1 MGDDYNI
8 TQCPVCKKT
17 NLKRILVHISKSKS
31 CKSKCSIAIFEEL
44 KKKSSQTTLNKKK
57 ELMKIKRNQEEF
69 KKAENEK
76 KKKDMEE
83 KRKDVKYKKNE
94 NEKKKKIMK
103 EKRNDFEYRKK
114 EYERR
119 MENKNL
125 NYEGSKSTNREKMK
139 IFREKQREYDE
150 LKFMEKNRNMK
161 RNSRR
166 NETENQRLKVFLQAT
181 MHNSVFIC
189 TCCHIRCFQSNVLQF
204 TDSVKENISSKYPN
218 ILKMCLN
225 IKCPI
230 LSNFQTQYPQE
241 KWPDDYRDDEKS
253 MRKEFICKTCLKYL
267 RNNKMP
273 PSCQKNSLEIHE
285 TYEELKADDLILTDL
300 EGALIARSIL
310 FMKIFQLPTS
320 RWTGMIDKA
329 VNVPIPESSVL
340 NTLEKLPRTPIDAG
354 LISVNLKRKEE
365 YKNTHIYQLIN
376 PQRIFKMLDKL
387 KEKKNP
393 HYKFYEDYSTFK
405 ERCMKNDPKGSKLLY
420 NDCIEENLENIQTNE
435 KFELL
440 DELMDNED
448 SDSERYEES
457 DIENEKNNDPAQKYN
472 FNYDRNV
479 CFTDKYPEISVAP
492 GEGQMPKDILM
503 EDDWDIK
510 AFPHIHNLDGSN
522 GLAHSREVRLTDQK
536 YFIQRICNKSTKYS
550 KCQPYIYAAVCSLER
565 KQLQRNINIAGTRG
579 KKILKPGGV
588 SYELKDSYR
597 VLEGIKN
604 TPKYWKTA
612 KYEIISKIE
621 NFGAFQFFFTLSCA
635 DMRWASNFAPLLLDM
650 KYKINYTIEKNEYG
664 NWETKITGRKNEEEW
679 RDIMDIIKEF
689 DDSQHEILRQNVLT
703 STRYFNHRVRQFIS
717 KILLSANNPINV
729 KFYSYKVEFQ
739 QRGAGIFK
747 IKKLKEKYFSSDFI
761 F

>member
-1 MGDDYNI
+1 MGDEYNI
-8 TQCPVCKKT
+8 TQCPVCKRT
-17 NLKRILVHISKSKS
+17 NLKRILVHISRSNS
-31 CKSKCSIAIFEEL
+31 CKSKCTKAVLEEL
-44 KKKSSQTTLNKKK
+44 KKKSAQTTLNKKK
-57 ELMKIKRNQEEF
+57 ELMKIKRNQKEF
-69 KKAENEK
+69 QKGENEK
-76 KKKDMEE
+76 
-83 KRKDVKYKKNE
+83 N
-94 NEKKKKIMK
+94 KKIMR
-103 EKRNDFEYRKK
+103 EKRNDVEFRKK
-114 EYERR
+114 ENERKR
-119 MENKNL
+119 DKTYL
-125 NYEGSKSTNREKMK
+125 DYEGNKSKKKDEMRN
-139 IFREKQREYDE
+139 FREKQREYDE
-150 LKFMEKNRNMK
+150 QKLMEKNRNMK
-161 RNSRR
+161 RNSRK

-181 MHNSVFIC
+181 MHNAVFIC
-189 TCCHIRCFQSNVLQF
+189 TCCHIRSFQSNVLQF
-204 TDSVKENISSKYPN
+204 TNSLKEKISSKYPN

-230 LSNFQTQYPQE
+230 LSNFQTQHPQE
-241 KWPDDYRDDEKS
+241 KWPDYYRDDEKS

-273 PSCQKNSLEIHE
+273 PSCVKNGLEIHE
-285 TYEELKADDLILTDL
+285 TYEELKAEDLILTDL

-365 YKNTHIYQLIN
+365 YKNTHISQLIN
-376 PQRIFKMLDKL
+376 PKKIFKMLDKL

-440 DELMDNED
+440 DELMDND
-448 SDSERYEES
+448 DFDSEIYEES

-739 QRGAGIFK
+739 QRGAGKFLI
-747 IKKLKEKYFSSDFI
+747 
-761 F
+761 